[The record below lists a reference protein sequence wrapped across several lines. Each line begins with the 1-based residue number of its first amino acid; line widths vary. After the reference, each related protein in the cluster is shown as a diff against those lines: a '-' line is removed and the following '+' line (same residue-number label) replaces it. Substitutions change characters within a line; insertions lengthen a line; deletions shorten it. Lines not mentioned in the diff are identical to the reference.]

1 MVIVS
6 VSSEPWSWSYFL
18 LYHCCLEKHFVF
30 HIWTRRI
37 KIHFLFLLYLIL
49 FLPSSMASIRNQTQ
63 TWSIIWKHITER
75 KSLPA
80 SFQTQ
85 FFFMCILHPN
95 QDFLI
100 MSVSQISDSE
110 WCDQLLVSGHQY
122 IYSKPPSKKNR
133 KLITLFCTLYMTSNT
148 SISIFTF
155 YIVWSKFPGQI
166 LISLEKLKCIDFS
179 EVNNR

>member
-122 IYSKPPSKKNR
+122 SKPPSKKNR
-133 KLITLFCTLYMTSNT
+133 KLIYFVLYFIHDVKYFNFNFHVLHSLIQISRSDFDFPWEVKVHRLFRS
-148 SISIFTF
+148 
-155 YIVWSKFPGQI
+155 
-166 LISLEKLKCIDFS
+166 
-179 EVNNR
+179 